1 MGGDFYSLSVMEVFS
16 SFLLLVLTWTAEKT
30 FCKSASWNMSSA
42 TENQIPSMTRGDEE
56 KVLFDARQVE
66 TTDGGGEV
74 EMMDNDRR
82 LHTTGP
88 GGPGGPDGKD
98 VAETMTLTTDE
109 GGKVEM
115 MDNNRRL
122 HKTGPGGPGGPDS
135 KEEAETMTLIDDMW
149 LSEDQLPE
157 KMRKKTGGE
166 KAGLFRN
173 GKVDRR
179 YRWPNKIL
187 YYRLIG
193 WFSSR
198 QRQRIE
204 QTLRRLERRIGSN
217 CVKFRKSNR
226 WDAVKIRKGSKCSAA
241 VGYKGS
247 RTNQR
252 MNLGS
257 RCWGQG
263 TIMHEF
269 LHSLGIHHTQN
280 RWDRDKYVQV
290 NFRNIPK
297 KKRTNF
303 EKQPK
308 GKADFFRLPYDYDSV
323 MHYGGKYFAH
333 NPNIRTIVTKD
344 RRKQHWIGQRDGLS
358 EGDVRLIRK
367 MYQCN

>member
-16 SFLLLVLTWTAEKT
+16 SLLLLVLTWTAEKT
-30 FCKSASWNMSSA
+30 FCKSTSWNMSST
-42 TENQIPSMTRGDEE
+42 TENQFPFGESRHTTRGDEE
-56 KVLFDARQVE
+56 KVFFE

-290 NFRNIPK
+290 NFRNIPRNK
-297 KKRTNF
+297 KGNF
-303 EKQPK
+303 ELQPRE
-308 GKADFFRLPYDYDSV
+308 KADFFRLPYDYDSV
-323 MHYGGKYFAH
+323 MHYRGSDFAR

-344 RRKQHWIGQRDGLS
+344 WRKQSRIGQRRRLS

>member
-74 EMMDNDRR
+74 EMMDN
-82 LHTTGP
+82 
-88 GGPGGPDGKD
+88 
-98 VAETMTLTTDE
+98 
-109 GGKVEM
+109 
-115 MDNNRRL
+115 NRRL

-173 GKVDRR
+173 GKVNRR

-187 YYRLIG
+187 YYGLTGR
-193 WFSSR
+193 FSTW
-198 QRQRIE
+198 QRQQLKE
-204 QTLRRLERRIGSN
+204 TLRQLERRIGSN
-217 CVKFRKSNR
+217 CVKFRRWDGR
-226 WDAVKIRKGSKCSAA
+226 WDAVKIRQGSKCNAA

-247 RTNQR
+247 GTNQH
-252 MNLGS
+252 MSLG
-257 RCWGQG
+257 RKCWRRRG

-290 NFRNIPK
+290 NKWNVHPDNK
-297 KKRTNF
+297 HNF
-303 EKQPK
+303 EEQPK
-308 GKADFFRLPYDYDSV
+308 LEADFFGLPYDCDSV

-333 NPNIRTIVTKD
+333 NPNIRTIVTKNW
-344 RRKQHWIGQRDGLS
+344 RKQHRIGQRKRLS

>member
-16 SFLLLVLTWTAEKT
+16 SFLLHVLTWTAEKT
-30 FCKSASWNMSSA
+30 FCKSTSWNMSST
-42 TENQIPSMTRGDEE
+42 TENQFPFGESRHTTRGDEE
-56 KVLFDARQVE
+56 KVFFE
-66 TTDGGGEV
+66 TTGGGGEV
-74 EMMDNDRR
+74 EMMNNDRR

-88 GGPGGPDGKD
+88 GGPGGPDG
-98 VAETMTLTTDE
+98 
-109 GGKVEM
+109 
-115 MDNNRRL
+115 
-122 HKTGPGGPGGPDS
+122 

-157 KMRKKTGGE
+157 EMRKKTGGE

-173 GKVDRR
+173 GKVNRR

-187 YYRLIG
+187 YYSLTGR
-193 WFSSR
+193 FSTW
-198 QRQRIE
+198 QRQQLKE
-204 QTLRRLERRIGSN
+204 TLRRLERKIGSN
-217 CVKFRKSNR
+217 CVKFRMSTR
-226 WDAVKIRKGSKCSAA
+226 WDAVKIRQGSKCNAA

-247 RTNQR
+247 TNQR
-252 MNLGS
+252 MSLG
-257 RCWGQG
+257 RKCWRRRG

-290 NFRNIPK
+290 NKWNVHPDNK
-297 KKRTNF
+297 HNF
-303 EKQPK
+303 EEQPK
-308 GKADFFRLPYDYDSV
+308 READFFGLPYDYDSV
-323 MHYGGKYFAH
+323 MHYRGSDFAR

-344 RRKQHWIGQRDGLS
+344 WRKQSRIGQRRRLS

>member
-1 MGGDFYSLSVMEVFS
+1 MEVFS
-16 SFLLLVLTWTAEKT
+16 SLLLLVLTWTAEKT
-30 FCKSASWNMSSA
+30 FCKSASWNMSST
-42 TENQIPSMTRGDEE
+42 TENQFPFGESRHTTRGDEE
-56 KVLFDARQVE
+56 KVFFE

-88 GGPGGPDGKD
+88 GGPGGPDGK
-98 VAETMTLTTDE
+98 
-109 GGKVEM
+109 
-115 MDNNRRL
+115 
-122 HKTGPGGPGGPDS
+122 
-135 KEEAETMTLIDDMW
+135 EEAETMTSIDDMW

-157 KMRKKTGGE
+157 EMRKKTGGE

-204 QTLRRLERRIGSN
+204 QTLWRLEQRIGSN

-252 MNLGS
+252 MNL
-257 RCWGQG
+257 
-263 TIMHEF
+263 
-269 LHSLGIHHTQN
+269 
-280 RWDRDKYVQV
+280 
-290 NFRNIPK
+290 
-297 KKRTNF
+297 
-303 EKQPK
+303 
-308 GKADFFRLPYDYDSV
+308 
-323 MHYGGKYFAH
+323 
-333 NPNIRTIVTKD
+333 
-344 RRKQHWIGQRDGLS
+344 
-358 EGDVRLIRK
+358 
-367 MYQCN
+367 

>member
-74 EMMDNDRR
+74 EMMDNNRR
-82 LHTTGP
+82 LHT
-88 GGPGGPDGKD
+88 
-98 VAETMTLTTDE
+98 
-109 GGKVEM
+109 
-115 MDNNRRL
+115 
-122 HKTGPGGPGGPDS
+122 TGPGGPGGPDS

-157 KMRKKTGGE
+157 EMRKKTGGE

-173 GKVDRR
+173 GKVNRR

-187 YYRLIG
+187 YYSLTGR
-193 WFSSR
+193 FSTW
-198 QRQRIE
+198 QRQQLKE
-204 QTLRRLERRIGSN
+204 TLRRLERKIGSN
-217 CVKFRKSNR
+217 CVKFRRWDGR
-226 WDAVKIRKGSKCSAA
+226 WDAVKISQGSKCNAA

-247 RTNQR
+247 TNQH
-252 MNLGS
+252 MSLG
-257 RCWGQG
+257 RKCWRRRG

-290 NFRNIPK
+290 NKWNVHPDNK
-297 KKRTNF
+297 HNF
-303 EKQPK
+303 EEQPK
-308 GKADFFRLPYDYDSV
+308 READFFGLPYDYDSV
-323 MHYGGKYFAH
+323 MHYRGSDFAR

-344 RRKQHWIGQRDGLS
+344 WRKQSRIGQRRRLS

>member
-56 KVLFDARQVE
+56 KVMFDARQVE

-88 GGPGGPDGKD
+88 GGPGGPDGKE
-98 VAETMTLTTDE
+98 VAETMTTD
-109 GGKVEM
+109 GGGEVEM

-122 HKTGPGGPGGPDS
+122 LKTGPGGPGGPDS

-157 KMRKKTGGE
+157 EMRKKTGGE

-187 YYRLIG
+187 YYRLTG

-198 QRQRIE
+198 QRQQIE
-204 QTLRRLERRIGSN
+204 QTLQRLERRIGSN

-226 WDAVKIRKGSKCSAA
+226 LDAVKIRKGSKCSAT

-263 TIMHEF
+263 PIMHEF

-303 EKQPK
+303 EMQPK

-323 MHYGGKYFAH
+323 MHYEGFDFAH

>member
-1 MGGDFYSLSVMEVFS
+1 MEVFS

-88 GGPGGPDGKD
+88 GRPGGPDGKE

-109 GGKVEM
+109 GGEVEM

-173 GKVDRR
+173 GKVNRR

-187 YYRLIG
+187 YYRLTG
-193 WFSSR
+193 RFSSW
-198 QRQRIE
+198 QRQWIE
-204 QTLRRLERRIGSN
+204 ETLRRLERKIGSN
-217 CVKFRKSNR
+217 CVKFRRWDGR
-226 WDAVKIRKGSKCSAA
+226 WDAVKIRQGSKCSAA

-247 RTNQR
+247 TNQR
-252 MNLGS
+252 MSLG
-257 RCWGQG
+257 RKCWRRRG

-280 RWDRDKYVQV
+280 RWDRDEYVHI
-290 NFRNIPK
+290 NFRNIPQK
-297 KKRTNF
+297 K
-303 EKQPK
+303 EKK
-308 GKADFFRLPYDYDSV
+308 F
-323 MHYGGKYFAH
+323 
-333 NPNIRTIVTKD
+333 
-344 RRKQHWIGQRDGLS
+344 
-358 EGDVRLIRK
+358 
-367 MYQCN
+367 

>member
-1 MGGDFYSLSVMEVFS
+1 MEVFS

-88 GGPGGPDGKD
+88 GRPGGPDGKE

-109 GGKVEM
+109 GGEVEM

-173 GKVDRR
+173 GKVNRR

-187 YYRLIG
+187 YYRLTG
-193 WFSSR
+193 RFSSW
-198 QRQRIE
+198 QRQWIE
-204 QTLRRLERRIGSN
+204 ETLRRLERKIGSN
-217 CVKFRKSNR
+217 CVKFRRRNR
-226 WDAVKIRKGSKCSAA
+226 RYAVRIRQEGSKCSAT
-241 VGYKGS
+241 VGYVRS
-247 RTNQR
+247 RTGQR
-252 MNLGS
+252 MSLG
-257 RCWGQG
+257 RGCWGRG

-290 NFRNIPK
+290 NKWNVHPDNK
-297 KKRTNF
+297 HNF
-303 EKQPK
+303 EEQPK
-308 GKADFFRLPYDYDSV
+308 READFFGLPYDYDSV
-323 MHYGGKYFAH
+323 MHYRGSDFAR

-344 RRKQHWIGQRDGLS
+344 WRKQSRIGQRRRLS